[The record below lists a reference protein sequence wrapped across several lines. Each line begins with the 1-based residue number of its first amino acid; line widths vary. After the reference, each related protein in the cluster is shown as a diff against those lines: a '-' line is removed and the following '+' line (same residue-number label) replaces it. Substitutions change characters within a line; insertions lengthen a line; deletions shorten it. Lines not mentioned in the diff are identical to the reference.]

1 MSNCP
6 HAQLFPDADWRRR
19 FRRRL
24 LTWFRRQARDLPWR
38 ASRDPFRVWVS
49 EIMLQQTQVATVGPY
64 FERFITR
71 FPDVASLAAADE
83 QEVLRLW
90 EGLGYY
96 RRARQMHG
104 AAQVIVERHGGDF
117 PRDFDAVLALPG
129 IGRYTAGAVLSIA
142 FDQRLPILEANSMR
156 VLSRLLAFRGDPQ
169 STAGQKTLWSF
180 AEALLPRREVGTF
193 NQAVMEL
200 GSEVCTPK
208 SPGCD
213 NCPAF
218 DLCPTRAQ
226 SLQASIPSP
235 KRKTRYTAVREA
247 AVVVR
252 RRGKVLVRQCG
263 PDERWSG
270 LWDFPRFRVS
280 AAKGAKFRRELMEK
294 LVEQTGVEASFGE
307 KLTTIKHGVTR
318 YRITLDCFEAVYVS
332 RAKNGASVGPLKW
345 VRPRELGDLPLSVTG
360 RKIATLID
368 VKDFGN
374 LRDSRVSKTPEV

>member
-1 MSNCP
+1 
-6 HAQLFPDADWRRR
+6 
-19 FRRRL
+19 
-24 LTWFRRQARDLPWR
+24 
-38 ASRDPFRVWVS
+38 
-49 EIMLQQTQVATVGPY
+49 
-64 FERFITR
+64 
-71 FPDVASLAAADE
+71 
-83 QEVLRLW
+83 
-90 EGLGYY
+90 
-96 RRARQMHG
+96 
-104 AAQVIVERHGGDF
+104 
-117 PRDFDAVLALPG
+117 
-129 IGRYTAGAVLSIA
+129 
-142 FDQRLPILEANSMR
+142 
-156 VLSRLLAFRGDPQ
+156 
-169 STAGQKTLWSF
+169 
-180 AEALLPRREVGTF
+180 
-193 NQAVMEL
+193 
-200 GSEVCTPK
+200 VCTPK

-280 AAKGAKFRRELMEK
+280 AAKGAKFRRGLMEK

-318 YRITLDCFEAVYVS
+318 YRITLDCFEAVYVG

-368 VKDFGN
+368 RKDFGS